1 MLGRELR
8 SRSTLPASD
17 RTKLDEELIRAGGL
31 ETRAIAVD
39 CNSSAAIMIQIVRS
53 PCLRVKLRVCSA
65 IELLSEI
72 SAVRIAISYSSR
84 RLACDGGTASF
95 REQSQWPSSGVAA
108 QSQASGFEAVS

>member
-17 RTKLDEELIRAGGL
+17 RTELDEELIRADGL

-39 CNSSAAIMIQIVRS
+39 CNSRVAMIIQTVRS
-53 PCLRVKLRVCSA
+53 PCLRVKLRVCCA
-65 IELLSEI
+65 IDVFSEI
-72 SAVRIAISYSSR
+72 SAVRIAISYSRR

-95 REQSQWPSSGVAA
+95 REQSQ
-108 QSQASGFEAVS
+108 